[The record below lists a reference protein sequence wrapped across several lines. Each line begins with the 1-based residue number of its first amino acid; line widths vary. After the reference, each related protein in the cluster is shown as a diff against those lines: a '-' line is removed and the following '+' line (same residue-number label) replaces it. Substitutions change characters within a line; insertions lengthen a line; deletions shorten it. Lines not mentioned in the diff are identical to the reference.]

1 MKKICNIKKII
12 IVIFAVVGLT
22 SGCGN
27 SIEYVMEKP
36 LDDTMAEIGNVEIIK
51 HLLTVNEYS
60 RPGYEL
66 EEVNG
71 IVIHYTGNPGTTAEA
86 NRNYFQSLAY
96 KGTTYASSHFIIGL
110 EGEVV
115 QCIPLD
121 EQAFASKGRNKDTIA
136 IEVCHPDAEGKFNRI
151 TYEMLVDLTAEL
163 CKMYNLKRE
172 DVIRH
177 YDVTGKICPKYYVEN
192 EEAWEILKK
201 DIEIRLKEIM
211 EN

>member
-1 MKKICNIKKII
+1 MKEIYNIKKII
-12 IVIFAVVGLT
+12 IVIFVVVVLT
-22 SGCGN
+22 SGCG
-27 SIEYVMEKP
+27 SLMEYTMEEP
-36 LDDTMAEIGNVEIIK
+36 LDATKVEIGNVEIIE

-115 QCIPLD
+115 QCIPLN

-151 TYEMLVDLTAEL
+151 TYETVVDLTAEL
-163 CKMYNLKRE
+163 CKMYGLKGE

-177 YDVTGKICPKYYVEN
+177 YDVTGKSCPKYYVEN
-192 EEAWEILKK
+192 GEAWEILKK

-211 EN
+211 ED